1 MNVSFLAL
9 IIIVLS
15 VIITSLLCEIWDI
28 LDNKK
33 IYFNTQTKIT
43 NIIVDSICI
52 FLVLFLEIYLIVIA

>member
-43 NIIVDSICI
+43 NIIVNFICI

>member
-43 NIIVDSICI
+43 NIIADSICI
-52 FLVLFLEIYLIVIA
+52 FLILFLEIYLIVTA